1 MAMKRKYE
9 RVSDTVQRR
18 NKPFVTFVTPAESK
32 AYAAAVQAKRD
43 AFTRQVRVPAARRL
57 GEKKGMDTAISFPV
71 ITNTVIDN
79 SGMIVLNLIQQ
90 GAGSWNRVGRKVNLR
105 SIRIRGD
112 ITHIQTTGATGN
124 TLGQVIRCVVVW
136 DKQPSSGTIP
146 QWQDM
151 FGFTAQDGTEGTSMY
166 APIRYDNMD
175 RFSILRDVT
184 YNPQPGAKAQGANPD
199 IVTYYNTIDEYIRLG
214 DRECVFSG
222 QSNPMT
228 IADISSG
235 AIYFCVRAKTN
246 NGGSIQ
252 SSITNMTARLR
263 YTDL

>member
-1 MAMKRKYE
+1 MKRKSTNQPQGKPTK
-9 RVSDTVQRR
+9 RLALPRALVAS
-18 NKPFVTFVTPAESK
+18 PFVPP
-32 AYAAAVQAKRD
+32 
-43 AFTRQVRVPAARRL
+43 RQVRVPAARPL
-57 GEKKGMDTAISFPV
+57 GEKKGMDTAISFGF
-71 ITNTVIDN
+71 ITSTVNDN

-105 SIRIRGD
+105 SLRIRGD
-112 ITHIQTTGATGN
+112 IIHQQTTEVATGL
-124 TLGQVIRCVVVW
+124 TRGQTVRCVVVW

-184 YNPQPGAKAQGANPD
+184 YDPQPGAKSGNPD
-199 IVTYYNTIDEYIRLG
+199 VVTYYNTIDEYIRLG

-235 AIYFCVRAKTN
+235 AIYFCVRAKNSSVNIT
-246 NGGSIQ
+246 Q
-252 SSITNMTARLR
+252 SSINNMTARLR

>member
-1 MAMKRKYE
+1 MKRKSTNQPQGKPTK
-9 RVSDTVQRR
+9 RLALPRALVAS
-18 NKPFVTFVTPAESK
+18 PFVPP
-32 AYAAAVQAKRD
+32 
-43 AFTRQVRVPAARRL
+43 RQVRVPAARAL
-57 GEKKGMDTAISFPV
+57 GEKKGMDTAISFAQIPS
-71 ITNTVIDN
+71 TVNDN

-105 SIRIRGD
+105 SIRIRGE
-112 ITHIQTTGATGN
+112 ITHIQTTASGN
-124 TLGQVIRCVVVW
+124 TFGQTVRCVVVW

-184 YNPQPGAKAQGANPD
+184 YDPQPGAKSGNPD
-199 IVTYYNTIDEYIRLG
+199 VIYYYNTIDEYIRLG

-235 AIYFCVRAKTN
+235 AIYFCVRAKIN
-246 NGGSIQ
+246 NVNAVQ
-252 SSITNMTARLR
+252 SSINNMTARLR

>member
-1 MAMKRKYE
+1 MKRKSTNQPQGKPTK
-9 RVSDTVQRR
+9 RLALPRALVAS
-18 NKPFVTFVTPAESK
+18 PFVPP
-32 AYAAAVQAKRD
+32 
-43 AFTRQVRVPAARRL
+43 RQVRVPAARAL
-57 GEKKGMDTAISFPV
+57 GEKKGMDTAISFAQ
-71 ITNTVIDN
+71 INSTVNDN

-90 GAGSWNRVGRKVNLR
+90 GAGSWNRVGKKVNLR
-105 SIRIRGD
+105 SLRIRGD
-112 ITHIQTTGATGN
+112 INHTQATGAPGLTY
-124 TLGQVIRCVVVW
+124 GQVVRCVIVW

-184 YNPQPGAKAQGANPD
+184 YDPQPGAKAQTAPD
-199 IVTYYNTIDEYIRLG
+199 TVVYQNTIDEYIRLG

-235 AIYFCVRAKTN
+235 AIYFCVRAKINNTN
-246 NGGSIQ
+246 TTQ
-252 SSITNMTARLR
+252 SSINNMTARLR

>member
-1 MAMKRKYE
+1 MKRKSTNQPQGKPTK
-9 RVSDTVQRR
+9 RLALPRALVAS
-18 NKPFVTFVTPAESK
+18 PFVPP
-32 AYAAAVQAKRD
+32 
-43 AFTRQVRVPAARRL
+43 RQVRVPAARAL
-57 GEKKGMDTAISFPV
+57 GEKKGMDTAISFAQ
-71 ITNTVIDN
+71 INSTVNDN

-90 GAGSWNRVGRKVNLR
+90 GAGSWNRVGQKVNLR

-112 ITHIQTTGATGN
+112 IGHQQTTGVATGL
-124 TLGQVIRCVVVW
+124 TQGQTVRCVVVW

-184 YNPQPGAKAQGANPD
+184 YDPQPGAKSGNPD
-199 IVTYYNTIDEYIRLG
+199 VVTYYNTIDEYIRLG

-235 AIYFCVRAKTN
+235 AIYFCVRAKIN
-246 NGGSIQ
+246 NVNTVQ
-252 SSITNMTARLR
+252 SFINNMTARLR

>member
-43 AFTRQVRVPAARRL
+43 AFTRQVRVPAARRI
-57 GEKKGMDTAISFPV
+57 GEKKGMDTAISFAQIPS
-71 ITNTVIDN
+71 TVNDN

-105 SIRIRGD
+105 SLRIRGD
-112 ITHIQTTGATGN
+112 IIYQQTTTSGFTQ
-124 TLGQVIRCVVVW
+124 GQTVRCVVVW

-184 YNPQPGAKAQGANPD
+184 YDPQPGAKSGNPD
-199 IVTYYNTIDEYIRLG
+199 IVAYYNTIDEYIRLG

-235 AIYFCVRAKTN
+235 AIYFCVRAKIN
-246 NGGSIQ
+246 NVNAVQ
-252 SSITNMTARLR
+252 SSINNMTARLR

>member
-1 MAMKRKYE
+1 MKRKSTNQPQG
-9 RVSDTVQRR
+9 RPTKRLVIPRALVAA
-18 NKPFVTFVTPAESK
+18 PFVPP
-32 AYAAAVQAKRD
+32 
-43 AFTRQVRVPAARRL
+43 RQVRVPTARSL
-57 GEKKGMDTAISFPV
+57 GEKKGMDTAITFAQIPS
-71 ITNTVIDN
+71 TVNDN

-112 ITHIQTTGATGN
+112 IIHQQVTGASGFTTG
-124 TLGQVIRCVVVW
+124 QVVRCVVVW

-146 QWQDM
+146 KWSDI

-184 YNPQPGAKAQGANPD
+184 YDPQPGAKAQTSPD
-199 IVTYYNTIDEYIRLG
+199 TVSYFNTIDEYIRLG

-228 IADISSG
+228 IADVSTG
-235 AIYFCVRAKTN
+235 AIYFCVRARIN
-246 NGGSIQ
+246 NVLSVQ
-252 SSITNMTARLR
+252 SNISLTARLR

>member
-1 MAMKRKYE
+1 MKRKSTNQPQGKPTK
-9 RVSDTVQRR
+9 RLALPRALVAS
-18 NKPFVTFVTPAESK
+18 PFVPP
-32 AYAAAVQAKRD
+32 
-43 AFTRQVRVPAARRL
+43 RQVRVPAARAL
-57 GEKKGMDTAISFPV
+57 GEKKGMDTAISIPS
-71 ITNTVIDN
+71 ITSTVNDN

-105 SIRIRGD
+105 SLRIRGD
-112 ITHIQTTGATGN
+112 ITHTQTTGANGFTY
-124 TLGQVIRCVVVW
+124 GQVVRCVIVW

-184 YNPQPGAKAQGANPD
+184 YDPQPGAKAQTTPD
-199 IVTYYNTIDEYIRLG
+199 VVTYYNTIDEYIRLG

-235 AIYFCVRAKTN
+235 AIYFCVRAKLNVGTVSTIN
-246 NGGSIQ
+246 
-252 SSITNMTARLR
+252 NMTARLR

>member
-1 MAMKRKYE
+1 MKRQSTNQLQGKPTK
-9 RVSDTVQRR
+9 RLALPRALVAS
-18 NKPFVTFVTPAESK
+18 PFVPP
-32 AYAAAVQAKRD
+32 
-43 AFTRQVRVPAARRL
+43 RQVRVPAARAL
-57 GEKKGMDTAISFPV
+57 GEKKGMDTAISSGGTIP
-71 ITNTVIDN
+71 TTVNDN

-105 SIRIRGD
+105 SLRIRGD
-112 ITHIQTTGATGN
+112 IMHTQTTAASGFTY
-124 TLGQVIRCVVVW
+124 GQVIRCVIVW

-184 YNPQPGAKAQGANPD
+184 YDPQPGAKSGNPD
-199 IVTYYNTIDEYIRLG
+199 VVTYYNTIDEYIRLG

-235 AIYFCVRAKTN
+235 AIYFCVRTKNST
-246 NGGSIQ
+246 STI
-252 SSITNMTARLR
+252 SSINNMYARLR

>member
-1 MAMKRKYE
+1 MKRKSTNQPQGKPTK
-9 RVSDTVQRR
+9 RLALPRALVAS
-18 NKPFVTFVTPAESK
+18 PFVPP
-32 AYAAAVQAKRD
+32 
-43 AFTRQVRVPAARRL
+43 RQVRVPAARAL
-57 GEKKGMDTAISFPV
+57 GEKKGVDTAIAFAQINS
-71 ITNTVIDN
+71 TVNDN
-79 SGMIVLNLIQQ
+79 SGMVVLNLIQQ

-105 SIRIRGD
+105 SLRIRGD
-112 ITHIQTTGATGN
+112 ILHTQTTSASGITN
-124 TLGQVIRCVVVW
+124 GQVVRCVIVW

-146 QWQDM
+146 QWQDI

-184 YNPQPGAKAQGANPD
+184 YDPQPGAKARNPD

-235 AIYFCVRAKTN
+235 AIYFCVRAKIN
-246 NGGSIQ
+246 NVNTTQ
-252 SSITNMTARLR
+252 SAINNMTARLR

>member
-1 MAMKRKYE
+1 MKRKSTNQPQGKPTK
-9 RVSDTVQRR
+9 RLALPRALVAS
-18 NKPFVTFVTPAESK
+18 PFVPP
-32 AYAAAVQAKRD
+32 
-43 AFTRQVRVPAARRL
+43 RQVRVPAARTL
-57 GEKKGMDTAISFPV
+57 GEKKGMDTAISFAQIPS
-71 ITNTVIDN
+71 TVNDN

-105 SIRIRGD
+105 SIRIRGE
-112 ITHIQTTGATGN
+112 ITHIQTTVSGN
-124 TLGQVIRCVVVW
+124 TFGQTVRCVVVW

-184 YNPQPGAKAQGANPD
+184 YDPQPGAKSGNPD
-199 IVTYYNTIDEYIRLG
+199 VIYYYNTIDEYIRLG

-228 IADISSG
+228 IADISTG
-235 AIYFCVRAKTN
+235 AIYFCIRAKN
-246 NGGSIQ
+246 NNTISTY
-252 SSITNMTARLR
+252 SSVTNMTARLR
-263 YTDL
+263 YTDV

>member
-1 MAMKRKYE
+1 MKRKSTNQPQGKPTK
-9 RVSDTVQRR
+9 RLALPRALVAS
-18 NKPFVTFVTPAESK
+18 PFVPP
-32 AYAAAVQAKRD
+32 
-43 AFTRQVRVPAARRL
+43 RQVRVPATRAL
-57 GEKKGMDTAISFPV
+57 GEKKGVDTAISFAQ
-71 ITNTVIDN
+71 INSTVNDN

-105 SIRIRGD
+105 SLRIRGD
-112 ITHIQTTGATGN
+112 ITHTQTTAPGVTN
-124 TLGQVIRCVVVW
+124 GQVVRCVIVW

-146 QWQDM
+146 QWQDI

-184 YNPQPGAKAQGANPD
+184 YDPQPGAKSGNPD

-235 AIYFCVRAKTN
+235 AIYFCVRAKIN
-246 NGGSIQ
+246 NVTGIQ
-252 SSITNMTARLR
+252 SAITSMTARLR

>member
-1 MAMKRKYE
+1 MKRKSTNQPQGKPTK
-9 RVSDTVQRR
+9 RLALPRALVAS
-18 NKPFVTFVTPAESK
+18 PFVPP
-32 AYAAAVQAKRD
+32 
-43 AFTRQVRVPAARRL
+43 RQVRVPAARAL
-57 GEKKGMDTAISFPV
+57 GEKKGVDTAIAFAQINS
-71 ITNTVIDN
+71 TVNDN
-79 SGMIVLNLIQQ
+79 SGMVVLNLIQQ

-105 SIRIRGD
+105 SIRIRGE
-112 ITHIQTTGATGN
+112 ITHTQTTASGN
-124 TLGQVIRCVVVW
+124 TFGQIVRCVVVW

-184 YNPQPGAKAQGANPD
+184 YDPQPGAKSGNPD
-199 IVTYYNTIDEYIRLG
+199 IVYYYNTIDEYIRLG

-228 IADISSG
+228 IADISTG
-235 AIYFCVRAKTN
+235 AIYFCIRAKN
-246 NGGSIQ
+246 NNI
-252 SSITNMTARLR
+252 SSTYSSVTNMTARLR
-263 YTDL
+263 YTDV

>member
-1 MAMKRKYE
+1 MKRKSTNQPQGKPTK
-9 RVSDTVQRR
+9 RLALPRALVAS
-18 NKPFVTFVTPAESK
+18 PFVPP
-32 AYAAAVQAKRD
+32 
-43 AFTRQVRVPAARRL
+43 RQVRVPAARPL
-57 GEKKGMDTAISFPV
+57 GEKKGMDTAISFGF
-71 ITNTVIDN
+71 ITSTVNDN

-105 SIRIRGD
+105 SLRIRGD
-112 ITHIQTTGATGN
+112 IIHQQTTEVATGV
-124 TLGQVIRCVVVW
+124 TRGQTVRCVVVW

-184 YNPQPGAKAQGANPD
+184 YDPQPGAKSGDPD
-199 IVTYYNTIDEYIRLG
+199 VVTYYNTIDEYIRLG

-235 AIYFCVRAKTN
+235 AIYFCVRAKNSNVNIT
-246 NGGSIQ
+246 Q
-252 SSITNMTARLR
+252 SSINNMTARLR

>member
-1 MAMKRKYE
+1 
-9 RVSDTVQRR
+9 
-18 NKPFVTFVTPAESK
+18 
-32 AYAAAVQAKRD
+32 
-43 AFTRQVRVPAARRL
+43 
-57 GEKKGMDTAISFPV
+57 MDTSISINV
-71 ITNTVIDN
+71 IPNSVNDN

-112 ITHIQTTGATGN
+112 INHTQTTQSASGN
-124 TLGQVIRCVVVW
+124 TVGQVIRCVIVW
-136 DKQPSSGTIP
+136 DKQPSGGTIP

-184 YNPQPGAKAQGANPD
+184 YDPQPGAKSGNPD
-199 IVTYYNTIDEYIRLG
+199 VVTYYNTIDEYIRLG

-228 IADISSG
+228 IADISTG
-235 AIYFCVRAKTN
+235 AIYFCVRAKISNPTTTLS
-246 NGGSIQ
+246 GIS
-252 SSITNMTARLR
+252 NMTARLR

>member
-1 MAMKRKYE
+1 MKRKSTNQPQGKPTK
-9 RVSDTVQRR
+9 RLALPRALVAS
-18 NKPFVTFVTPAESK
+18 PFVPP
-32 AYAAAVQAKRD
+32 
-43 AFTRQVRVPAARRL
+43 RQVRVPAARAL
-57 GEKKGMDTAISFPV
+57 GEKKGVDTAIAFAQIPS
-71 ITNTVIDN
+71 TVIDN
-79 SGMIVLNLIQQ
+79 SGMVVLNLIQQ

-105 SIRIRGD
+105 SLRIRGD
-112 ITHIQTTGATGN
+112 ILHTQTTTSGITN
-124 TLGQVIRCVVVW
+124 GQVVRCVIVW

-146 QWQDM
+146 QWQDI
-151 FGFTAQDGTEGTSMY
+151 FGFTAQDGTEGTSMH
-166 APIRYDNMD
+166 ASIRYDNMD

-184 YNPQPGAKAQGANPD
+184 YDPQPGAKSGNPD

-222 QSNPMT
+222 QSTPMT

-246 NGGSIQ
+246 NVNGIQ
-252 SSITNMTARLR
+252 SAITSMTARLR

>member
-1 MAMKRKYE
+1 MKRKSTNQPQGKPTK
-9 RVSDTVQRR
+9 RLALPRALVAS
-18 NKPFVTFVTPAESK
+18 PFVPP
-32 AYAAAVQAKRD
+32 
-43 AFTRQVRVPAARRL
+43 RQVRVPAARAL
-57 GEKKGMDTAISFPV
+57 GEKKGMDTSISFAQIPS
-71 ITNTVIDN
+71 TVNDN

-105 SIRIRGD
+105 SIRIRGE
-112 ITHIQTTGATGN
+112 ITHTQTTASGN
-124 TLGQVIRCVVVW
+124 TFGQTVRCVVVW

-184 YNPQPGAKAQGANPD
+184 CNMQPGAKSGNPD
-199 IVTYYNTIDEYIRLG
+199 VVDSYSIIDEYIRLG

-235 AIYFCVRAKTN
+235 AIYFCVRAKIN
-246 NGGSIQ
+246 NVNAVQ
-252 SSITNMTARLR
+252 SSINNMTARLR

>member
-1 MAMKRKYE
+1 MKRKSTNQPQGKPTK
-9 RVSDTVQRR
+9 RLALPRALVAS
-18 NKPFVTFVTPAESK
+18 PFVPP
-32 AYAAAVQAKRD
+32 
-43 AFTRQVRVPAARRL
+43 RQVRVPAARPL
-57 GEKKGMDTAISFPV
+57 GEKKGMDTAISSGGTIP
-71 ITNTVIDN
+71 TTVNDN
-79 SGMIVLNLIQQ
+79 SGIVVLNLIQQ

-105 SIRIRGD
+105 SLRIRGD
-112 ITHIQTTGATGN
+112 IMHTQTTAASGFTY
-124 TLGQVIRCVVVW
+124 GQVIRCVIVW

-151 FGFTAQDGTEGTSMY
+151 FGFTAQDGTESTSMY

-184 YNPQPGAKAQGANPD
+184 YDPQPGAKAQTAPD
-199 IVTYYNTIDEYIRLG
+199 VVTYYNTIDEYIRLG

-235 AIYFCVRAKTN
+235 AIYFCVRTKNASST
-246 NGGSIQ
+246 I
-252 SSITNMTARLR
+252 SSINNMYARLR

>member
-1 MAMKRKYE
+1 MKRKSTNQPQGKPTK
-9 RVSDTVQRR
+9 RLALPRALVAS
-18 NKPFVTFVTPAESK
+18 PFVPP
-32 AYAAAVQAKRD
+32 
-43 AFTRQVRVPAARRL
+43 RQVRVPAARAL
-57 GEKKGMDTAISFPV
+57 GEKKGMDTSISFAQIPS
-71 ITNTVIDN
+71 TVNDN

-105 SIRIRGD
+105 SIRIRGE
-112 ITHIQTTGATGN
+112 ITHTQTTASGN
-124 TLGQVIRCVVVW
+124 TFGQTVRCVVVW

-184 YNPQPGAKAQGANPD
+184 YDPQPGAKSGNPD
-199 IVTYYNTIDEYIRLG
+199 IVYYYNTIDEYIRLG

-228 IADISSG
+228 IADISTG
-235 AIYFCVRAKTN
+235 AIYFCIRAKN
-246 NGGSIQ
+246 NNI
-252 SSITNMTARLR
+252 SSTYSSVTNMTARLR

>member
-1 MAMKRKYE
+1 MKRKSTNHPQGKPTK
-9 RVSDTVQRR
+9 RLALPRALVAS
-18 NKPFVTFVTPAESK
+18 PFVPP
-32 AYAAAVQAKRD
+32 
-43 AFTRQVRVPAARRL
+43 RQVRVPAARAL
-57 GEKKGMDTAISFPV
+57 GEKKGMDTAISFGT
-71 ITNTVIDN
+71 INSTVNDN

-105 SIRIRGD
+105 SLRIRGD
-112 ITHIQTTGATGN
+112 ISHTQTTGASGT
-124 TLGQVIRCVVVW
+124 TVGQTVRCVVVW

-151 FGFTAQDGTEGTSMY
+151 FGFTAQDGSEGTSMY

-184 YNPQPGAKAQGANPD
+184 YDPQPGAKSGNPD
-199 IVTYYNTIDEYIRLG
+199 IVIYHNTIDEYIRLG

-235 AIYFCVRAKTN
+235 AIYFCVRAKIN
-246 NGGSIQ
+246 NPLTMV
-252 SSITNMTARLR
+252 SSIGNMTARLR

>member
-1 MAMKRKYE
+1 MKRKSTNQPQGKPTK
-9 RVSDTVQRR
+9 RLALPRALVAS
-18 NKPFVTFVTPAESK
+18 PFVPP
-32 AYAAAVQAKRD
+32 
-43 AFTRQVRVPAARRL
+43 RQVRVPAARAL
-57 GEKKGMDTAISFPV
+57 GEKKGMDTAISFAQ
-71 ITNTVIDN
+71 INSTVNDN

-105 SIRIRGD
+105 SLRIRGD
-112 ITHIQTTGATGN
+112 ILHTQTTTSGITN
-124 TLGQVIRCVVVW
+124 GQVVRCVIVW

-146 QWQDM
+146 QWQDI

-184 YNPQPGAKAQGANPD
+184 YDPQPGAKAGNPD

-235 AIYFCVRAKTN
+235 AIYFCIRAKTN
-246 NGGSIQ
+246 NANTTQ
-252 SSITNMTARLR
+252 SNINNMTARLR

>member
-1 MAMKRKYE
+1 MKRKSTNQPQGKPTK
-9 RVSDTVQRR
+9 RLALPRALVAS
-18 NKPFVTFVTPAESK
+18 PFVPP
-32 AYAAAVQAKRD
+32 
-43 AFTRQVRVPAARRL
+43 RQVRVPAARAL
-57 GEKKGMDTAISFPV
+57 GEKKGMDTAISFAQ
-71 ITNTVIDN
+71 INSTVNDN

-105 SIRIRGD
+105 SLRIRGD
-112 ITHIQTTGATGN
+112 INHTQVNAGASGITY
-124 TLGQVIRCVVVW
+124 GQVVRCVIVW

-184 YNPQPGAKAQGANPD
+184 YDPQPGAKAQAAPD
-199 IVTYYNTIDEYIRLG
+199 TVVYQNTIDEYIRLG

-246 NGGSIQ
+246 NVNTTQ
-252 SSITNMTARLR
+252 SAINNMTARLR

>member
-1 MAMKRKYE
+1 MKRKSTNQPQGKPTK
-9 RVSDTVQRR
+9 RLALPRALVAS
-18 NKPFVTFVTPAESK
+18 PFVPP
-32 AYAAAVQAKRD
+32 
-43 AFTRQVRVPAARRL
+43 RQVRVPAARAL
-57 GEKKGMDTAISFPV
+57 GEKKGMDTAISFAQ
-71 ITNTVIDN
+71 INSTVNDN

-105 SIRIRGD
+105 SLRIRGD
-112 ITHIQTTGATGN
+112 INHTQVTGAPGLTY
-124 TLGQVIRCVVVW
+124 GQVVRCVIVW

-184 YNPQPGAKAQGANPD
+184 YDPQPGAKAQTAPD
-199 IVTYYNTIDEYIRLG
+199 TVVYQNTIDEYIRLG

-235 AIYFCVRAKTN
+235 AIYFCVRAKIN
-246 NGGSIQ
+246 NALNTQ
-252 SSITNMTARLR
+252 SAITNMTARLR

>member
-1 MAMKRKYE
+1 MKRKSTNQPQGKPTK
-9 RVSDTVQRR
+9 RLALPRALVAS
-18 NKPFVTFVTPAESK
+18 PFVPP
-32 AYAAAVQAKRD
+32 
-43 AFTRQVRVPAARRL
+43 RQVRVPAVRPL
-57 GEKKGMDTAISFPV
+57 GEKKGMDTAIAFGQINS
-71 ITNTVIDN
+71 TVNDN

-105 SIRIRGD
+105 SLRIRGD
-112 ITHIQTTGATGN
+112 IIHQQTTVAATGF
-124 TLGQVIRCVVVW
+124 TQGQTVRCVVVW

-184 YNPQPGAKAQGANPD
+184 YDPQPGAKSGNPD
-199 IVTYYNTIDEYIRLG
+199 VVTYYNTIDEYIRLG

-235 AIYFCVRAKTN
+235 AIYFCVRAKIN
-246 NGGSIQ
+246 NVNTTQ
-252 SSITNMTARLR
+252 SSINNMTARLR

>member
-1 MAMKRKYE
+1 MKRKSTNQPQGKPTK
-9 RVSDTVQRR
+9 RLALPRALVAS
-18 NKPFVTFVTPAESK
+18 PFVPP
-32 AYAAAVQAKRD
+32 
-43 AFTRQVRVPAARRL
+43 RQVRVPAARAL
-57 GEKKGMDTAISFPV
+57 GEKKGMDTAISFAQ
-71 ITNTVIDN
+71 INSTVNDN

-105 SIRIRGD
+105 SLRIRGD
-112 ITHIQTTGATGN
+112 ITHTQTTGAANITY
-124 TLGQVIRCVVVW
+124 GQVVRCVIVW

-184 YNPQPGAKAQGANPD
+184 YDPQPGTKTQIAPD
-199 IVTYYNTIDEYIRLG
+199 VVTYYNTIDEYIRLG

-235 AIYFCVRAKTN
+235 AIYFCVRAKINSTLN
-246 NGGSIQ
+246 TQ
-252 SSITNMTARLR
+252 STITNMTARLR

>member
-1 MAMKRKYE
+1 MKRKSTNQPQGKPTK
-9 RVSDTVQRR
+9 RLALPRALVAS
-18 NKPFVTFVTPAESK
+18 PFVPP
-32 AYAAAVQAKRD
+32 
-43 AFTRQVRVPAARRL
+43 RQVRVPAARAL
-57 GEKKGMDTAISFPV
+57 GEKKGMDTAISFAQ
-71 ITNTVIDN
+71 INNTVNDN

-105 SIRIRGD
+105 SLRIRGD
-112 ITHIQTTGATGN
+112 IQHVQTTSASGFTY
-124 TLGQVIRCVVVW
+124 GQTVRCVVVW

-184 YNPQPGAKAQGANPD
+184 YDPQPGAKAQTAPD
-199 IVTYYNTIDEYIRLG
+199 TVVYYNTIDEYIRLG

-235 AIYFCVRAKTN
+235 AIYFCVRARLN
-246 NGGSIQ
+246 NTVNTQ
-252 SSITNMTARLR
+252 SAITNMTARLR

>member
-1 MAMKRKYE
+1 MKRKSTNQPQGKPAK
-9 RVSDTVQRR
+9 RLALPRALVAS
-18 NKPFVTFVTPAESK
+18 PFVPP
-32 AYAAAVQAKRD
+32 
-43 AFTRQVRVPAARRL
+43 RQVRVPAARAL
-57 GEKKGMDTAISFPV
+57 GEKKGMDTAISFAQIPS
-71 ITNTVIDN
+71 TVNDN

-112 ITHIQTTGATGN
+112 IIHVQVTGA
-124 TLGQVIRCVVVW
+124 LGSTQGQTVRCVVVW

-184 YNPQPGAKAQGANPD
+184 YDPQPGAKSQGANPD
-199 IVTYYNTIDEYIRLG
+199 QVTYYNTIDEYIRLG

-235 AIYFCVRAKTN
+235 AIYFCIRAKSTN
-246 NGGSIQ
+246 PNTTQ
-252 SSITNMTARLR
+252 SSINNMTARLR

>member
-1 MAMKRKYE
+1 MKRKSTNQPQGKPTK
-9 RVSDTVQRR
+9 RLALPRALVAS
-18 NKPFVTFVTPAESK
+18 PFVPP
-32 AYAAAVQAKRD
+32 
-43 AFTRQVRVPAARRL
+43 RQIRVPTARPL
-57 GEKKGMDTAISFPV
+57 GEKKGIDTAITMAPIIS
-71 ITNTVIDN
+71 TVNNN
-79 SGMIVLNLIQQ
+79 SGIFVLNLIQQ

-105 SIRIRGD
+105 SLRIRGD
-112 ITHIQTTGATGN
+112 ILHQQTTGVATGI
-124 TLGQVIRCVVVW
+124 TQGQIVRCVIVW

-146 QWQDM
+146 QWQDI

-184 YNPQPGAKAQGANPD
+184 YDPQPGAKSGNPD
-199 IVTYYNTIDEYIRLG
+199 VVNYYNTIDEYIRLG

-235 AIYFCVRAKTN
+235 AIYFCVRAKIENVNTT
-246 NGGSIQ
+246 Q
-252 SSITNMTARLR
+252 SSINNMTARLR